1 MIMKKIL
8 IDMKPIIIKSLPAV
22 LLLLAVAL
30 SGCERSEPN
39 FPIDVEYSTVGKGE
53 LYGNGA
59 ENLNP
64 QTIVITDSIEWE
76 KLIVQ
81 MDSRN
86 NVSDSFIEKNI
97 DFNKYI
103 VIVAI
108 DSIRPH
114 SGYKINIDKIQ
125 EFKNKVQADIIYQQ
139 SEEGYNVITQPF
151 IIVKTSKYSK
161 EVIFTSK
168 IIKSN
173 Q

>member
-1 MIMKKIL
+1 
-8 IDMKPIIIKSLPAV
+8 MKPIIKLLPAV
-22 LLLLAVAL
+22 LLLFIVAL
-30 SGCERSEPN
+30 SGCNGSEPN
-39 FPIDVEYSTVGKGE
+39 FPINIEYSTVGKGE

-59 ENLNP
+59 ENLKP
-64 QTIVITDSIEWE
+64 QTIVITNSIEWE
-76 KLIVQ
+76 NLIVQ
-81 MDSRN
+81 MDSHN

-97 DFNKYI
+97 DFDKYM

-114 SGYKINIDKIQ
+114 SGYSINIDKIQ
-125 EFKNKVQADIIYQQ
+125 EFKNKVQADIIYEQ
-139 SEEGYNVITQPF
+139 SEAGYSVMTQPF